1 VERAGIEPG
10 LRHLANS
17 AAALAVPGSAF
28 DAIRCGIAVYG
39 LSPLPGRTPADLGLR
54 PAMTLLAR
62 VAHTKD
68 VEAGQG
74 VSYGLTYRTAAA
86 GRLALLPLGYG
97 DGLPRH
103 AGNRG
108 QVLLAGRRRTVAG
121 RVCMDQ
127 VVLDVGDE
135 PVQPGDL
142 AVVFGPG
149 LDGEPTASD
158 WAEAAGTIDYEIVTR
173 IGARVPRVFLEPDP
187 APAGGLVDQ

>member
-1 VERAGIEPG
+1 
-10 LRHLANS
+10 
-17 AAALAVPGSAF
+17 
-28 DAIRCGIAVYG
+28 
-39 LSPLPGRTPADLGLR
+39 
-54 PAMTLLAR
+54 
-62 VAHTKD
+62 
-68 VEAGQG
+68 
-74 VSYGLTYRTAAA
+74 
-86 GRLALLPLGYG
+86 
-97 DGLPRH
+97 
-103 AGNRG
+103 
-108 QVLLAGRRRTVAG
+108 VLLAGRRRTVAG